1 MIDKLF
7 KNRSLAA
14 KFTVLLSTTLTIG
27 CITAIVLLDIRQG
40 YLRQELDNNIL
51 SLVENAQIQLT
62 PEVKEQI
69 NASTGQIIEN
79 FGFELQLLMIGVA
92 IFVVFAVYMLFLYLI
107 RHRLADLAVRFRD
120 VAEGDGDLTQRIT
133 LQGNDGIDK
142 LGHHF
147 NNLIEKIQNTMTAV
161 VSAANQV
168 SSASIN
174 VTEITQRTSAEI
186 MQQRA
191 ETDQIATAMNEMTAT
206 VLEVANNANNAASA
220 AQNAQ
225 TESLEGKKTVEATI
239 DAINTLAEE
248 VTRANDV
255 ITQLQADSESIG
267 TVLEVIRGI
276 AEQTNLLA
284 LNAAIEAARA
294 GEQGRGFAVVADE
307 VRTLASR
314 TQQSTEEI
322 QDMIEKLQTG
332 ANNAAEVM
340 NSGHETAQQSVEQ
353 ASKAGAALDG
363 ITQAVITINEMNT
376 QIAHSAN
383 EQQSV
388 VSSMDQNLTSISHSA
403 NSTVEATQN
412 TQTEIQELSR
422 MAEELQSTLSQFKL

>member
-14 KFTVLLSTTLTIG
+14 KFTVLLSTTLAIG

-51 SLVENAQIQLT
+51 SLVEKAQIQLT

-168 SSASIN
+168 SSASVN

-206 VLEVANNANNAASA
+206 VQEVANNANNAASA